1 MKIAFQIQFLLIIAL
16 ILGVG
21 AGVSF
26 ADDPQHPK
34 TEILQQYRLTVTGLD
49 CKKCIPDVRKSLEK
63 VPGVR
68 DAKITHFNKAGSD
81 TVVEVISGK
90 VSGDQLV
97 SALKESG
104 FKAEVVSVG
113 EPRSVLLTRKSGFSL
128 FEALN

>member
-1 MKIAFQIQFLLIIAL
+1 MIVAL
-16 ILGVG
+16 IFS
-21 AGVSF
+21 ASTGVSL
-26 ADDPQHPK
+26 ADESQPQK
-34 TEILQQYRLTVTGLD
+34 AEILQQYRLTVTGLD

-68 DAKITHFNKAGSD
+68 DAKITHFDKAGSD
-81 TVVEVISGK
+81 TEVEVIPGK

-113 EPRSVLLTRKSGFSL
+113 EPRSFILTKKSGIII
-128 FEALN
+128 FELIN

>member
-1 MKIAFQIQFLLIIAL
+1 MRKIFQKKFSLIVAL
-16 ILGVG
+16 IFSVST
-21 AGVSF
+21 GVSL
-26 ADDPQHPK
+26 ADESQPQK
-34 TEILQQYRLTVTGLD
+34 AEILQQYQLTVTGLD

-68 DAKITHFNKAGSD
+68 DAKITHFDKAGSD
-81 TVVEVISGK
+81 TEVEVIPGK

-113 EPRSVLLTRKSGFSL
+113 EPRSVLLTRKSDFSL
-128 FEALN
+128 FDLLN

>member
-1 MKIAFQIQFLLIIAL
+1 MKITCQIQFLLIAAL

-21 AGVSF
+21 TGVSY
-26 ADDPQHPK
+26 ADDSQPPK

-68 DAKITHFNKAGSD
+68 DAKITHFDKAGSD
-81 TVVEVISGK
+81 TEVEVIPGK

-128 FEALN
+128 FELLH